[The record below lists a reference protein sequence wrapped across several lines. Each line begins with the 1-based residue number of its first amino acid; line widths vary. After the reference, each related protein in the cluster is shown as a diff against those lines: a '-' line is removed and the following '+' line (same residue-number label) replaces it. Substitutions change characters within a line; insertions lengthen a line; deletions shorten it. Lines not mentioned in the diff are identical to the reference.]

1 MSDKLKAIFEV
12 GLSNISSA
20 PTCILL
26 LALTVISVDAATESA
41 VIENKVLP
49 VTSLFWIVNSS
60 IAVFVDFDICIKSVI
75 SFSTMLK
82 KFV

>member
-41 VIENKVLP
+41 TIENKVLP
-49 VTSLFWIVNSS
+49 VTSLF
-60 IAVFVDFDICIKSVI
+60 
-75 SFSTMLK
+75 
-82 KFV
+82 